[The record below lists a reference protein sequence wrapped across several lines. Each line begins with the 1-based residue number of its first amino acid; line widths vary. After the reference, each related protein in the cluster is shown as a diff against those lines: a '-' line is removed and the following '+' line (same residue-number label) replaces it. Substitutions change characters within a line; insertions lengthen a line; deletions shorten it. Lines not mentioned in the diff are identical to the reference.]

1 MQQLHLTGPEP
12 IENEETAAL
21 RRIFRMQLA
30 VLLSVIA
37 HLLVVIAIL
46 LMPDWRRTPVAQAE
60 PSQDLAAVSPPIVFM
75 NPRPPE
81 PSPAPR
87 PQPAPAPA
95 PKPPAEDLRFRQE
108 TPPPIEPP
116 RDARYRMEA
125 NGRIPQAPPPEE
137 DRPSKPSGM
146 NDTRPA
152 GGQRGGPLD
161 APTPGN
167 PQREE
172 AGRTSIAPRDLAGRI
187 RSFQQALPKPDLG
200 PSNKGPKGGG
210 PGEGGPL
217 DLSQLPF
224 VGYGVGNLQFES
236 ADYDWGDYGR
246 AIYIAI
252 WRAWHNRLWMTS
264 GVFERW
270 AAENQ
275 NWALDHR
282 NLVRFTIT
290 KDGQVVNVAIETASG
305 CYPLDDSAA
314 DALREVVLPPLPSD
328 FPRGQETVR
337 ATFGAEGDIRQMR
350 RSLQF
355 LKDRGYF

>member
-12 IENEETAAL
+12 LENEETAAL

-30 VLLSVIA
+30 VLISVIA
-37 HLLVVIAIL
+37 HLLLVIAIL
-46 LMPDWRRTPVAQAE
+46 VMPDWKQPTLARVEPVD
-60 PSQDLAAVSPPIVFM
+60 PNAAASPPIVFM
-75 NPRPPE
+75 NPRPPA
-81 PSPAPR
+81 PPAPR
-87 PQPAPAPA
+87 PAPAPAPA
-95 PKPPAEDLRFRQE
+95 PKPKAEDLRFRQE

-116 RDARYRMEA
+116 RDARYRMDP
-125 NGRIPQAPPPEE
+125 NRRIPQGPPP
-137 DRPSKPSGM
+137 DKPKPSEPSGM
-146 NDTRPA
+146 QDTRPK
-152 GGQRGGPLD
+152 GGERGGPL
-161 APTPGN
+161 ATPTPGM
-167 PQREE
+167 PDREE

-187 RSFQQALPKPDLG
+187 RSFQQALPKPDLT

-210 PGEGGPL
+210 KGEGGPL
-217 DLSQLPF
+217 DLSTLPF

-270 AAENQ
+270 AAETQ

-290 KDGQVVNVAIETASG
+290 ADGQVVNVAIETASG

-314 DALREVVLPPLPSD
+314 DALREVVLPPLPDD

-337 ATFGAEGDIRQMR
+337 ATFIAEGDIRQMR

>member
-12 IENEETAAL
+12 LENEETAAL

-37 HLLVVIAIL
+37 HLLIVIAIL
-46 LMPDWRRTPVAQAE
+46 VMPDWRQREIASVAPITPETVA
-60 PSQDLAAVSPPIVFM
+60 SPPVVFM
-75 NPRPPE
+75 NPRPP
-81 PSPAPR
+81 APR
-87 PQPAPAPA
+87 PPAVPDPT
-95 PKPPAEDLRFRQE
+95 PRPPAEDLRLRRE
-108 TPPPIEPP
+108 TPPPVDPP
-116 RDARYRMEA
+116 RDARYRMET
-125 NGRIPQAPPPEE
+125 NGRIPQSPPPE
-137 DRPSKPSGM
+137 DPKPPRPTGM
-146 NDTRPA
+146 RDSRPA
-152 GGQRGGPLD
+152 AGASGGPLPT
-161 APTPGN
+161 PTPGA
-167 PQREE
+167 PEREE
-172 AGRTSIAPRDLAGRI
+172 AGRTSLAPRDLAGRI
-187 RSFQQALPKPDLG
+187 RSFQQALPKPDLT

-210 PGEGGPL
+210 AGEGGPL
-217 DLSQLPF
+217 DLSTLPF

-236 ADYDWGDYGR
+236 ADYNWGDYGR

-270 AAENQ
+270 AAESQ

-314 DALREVVLPPLPSD
+314 DALREVVLPPLPED

-337 ATFGAEGDIRQMR
+337 ATFIAEGEIKQMR
-350 RSLQF
+350 RSLQY

>member
-1 MQQLHLTGPEP
+1 MHQLHLTGPEP
-12 IENEETAAL
+12 LENEEAAAL

-37 HLLVVIAIL
+37 HLLIVIGIL
-46 LMPDWRRTPVAQAE
+46 VMPDLKQRALASVAPVV
-60 PSQDLAAVSPPIVFM
+60 PDAVASPPIVFM
-75 NPRPPE
+75 SPRPP
-81 PSPAPR
+81 APR
-87 PQPAPAPA
+87 APTPPAAPAPA
-95 PKPPAEDLRFRQE
+95 PKPAPEEMRFRQE
-108 TPPPIEPP
+108 TPPPIDPP

-125 NGRIPQAPPPEE
+125 NGRIPQGPPP
-137 DRPSKPSGM
+137 DAPKPPRSSGM
-146 NDTRPA
+146 EDSRPR
-152 GGQRGGPLD
+152 GGARGGPLPT
-161 APTPGN
+161 PTPGA
-167 PQREE
+167 PDREE
-172 AGRTSIAPRDLAGRI
+172 AGRTPIAPRDLAGRI
-187 RSFQQALPKPDLG
+187 RSFQQALPKPDLT
-200 PSNKGPKGGG
+200 PSNAGPKGGG
-210 PGEGGPL
+210 KGEGGPL
-217 DLSQLPF
+217 DLSTLPF

-270 AAENQ
+270 ASESQ
-275 NWALDHR
+275 SWALDHR

-290 KDGQVVNVAIETASG
+290 KDGQVVDVSIETGSG

-314 DALREVVLPPLPSD
+314 DALREVVLPPLPAD

-337 ATFGAEGDIRQMR
+337 ATFIAEGEIKQMR
-350 RSLQF
+350 RSLQY

>member
-12 IENEETAAL
+12 LENEETAAL

-37 HLLVVIAIL
+37 HLLIVIGIL
-46 LMPDWRRTPVAQAE
+46 VMPDWKQQTLAQVQPASPEVAA
-60 PSQDLAAVSPPIVFM
+60 SPPVVFM
-75 NPRPPE
+75 SPRPPA
-81 PSPAPR
+81 PPPSSPA
-87 PQPAPAPA
+87 PAPAPA
-95 PKPPAEDLRFRQE
+95 PKAPAEEMRLRKE
-108 TPPPIEPP
+108 TPPPVDPP
-116 RDARYRMEA
+116 RDARYRMEP
-125 NGRIPQAPPPEE
+125 NRRIPEGPPPETPKVS
-137 DRPSKPSGM
+137 RSSGM
-146 NDTRPA
+146 EDSRPK
-152 GGQRGGPLD
+152 GGARGGPLPD
-161 APTPGN
+161 PAPGVPD
-167 PQREE
+167 REE

-187 RSFQQALPKPDLG
+187 RSFQQALPKPDLA

-210 PGEGGPL
+210 KGEGGPL
-217 DLSQLPF
+217 DLSSLPF

-236 ADYDWGDYGR
+236 VDYDWGDYGR

-275 NWALDHR
+275 SWALDHR
-282 NLVRFTIT
+282 NVVRFTIT
-290 KDGQVVNVAIETASG
+290 KDGQVVGVSIETESG

-314 DALREVVLPPLPSD
+314 DALREVVLPPLPAD

-337 ATFGAEGDIRQMR
+337 AMFIAEGEIKQMR
-350 RSLQF
+350 RSLQY